1 MQQEPQ
7 RRAGRWLEGWESP
20 QSHNPSNPSRWRLY
34 QAFFFLTIWYH
45 AFCIVFC
52 IHIFFTVRFWKTLYP
67 SCISYVV
74 FRILDSWQICR
85 FFFGVVRFVYL
96 FFIRWYDDQLCST
109 SLLWS
114 FWAELIWGKHV
125 FCALPAFFYST
136 DFSSV
141 MCKLFV
147 CVAFT
152 WFFCANFCLNIYCKI
167 FTMHAQCRGGLC
179 AGDCTLQCKK
189 ALKEG
194 KTGDFVLISLWKW
207 DAWKLFAGILW
218 SALHCD
224 LETCTA
230 SMMLMHNGGSGW
242 SCLMDGL
249 PGECNSD
256 QYSTGEIAL
265 CLLMQLFCN
274 EIFLYSATSVRT
286 PWISGA
292 RGILYFSSKILDF
305 GVFNFLF
312 GIRTLRQRSCKRQ
325 PRVRRWRSWSGWSP

>member
-1 MQQEPQ
+1 MYFVRCLLSFTQ
-7 RRAGRWLEGWESP
+7 LT
-20 QSHNPSNPSRWRLY
+20 SHPWCANCLCVLRS
-34 QAFFFLTIWYH
+34 
-45 AFCIVFC
+45 
-52 IHIFFTVRFWKTLYP
+52 
-67 SCISYVV
+67 
-74 FRILDSWQICR
+74 LD
-85 FFFGVVRFVYL
+85 
-96 FFIRWYDDQLCST
+96 
-109 SLLWS
+109 
-114 FWAELIWGKHV
+114 
-125 FCALPAFFYST
+125 
-136 DFSSV
+136 
-141 MCKLFV
+141 
-147 CVAFT
+147 
-152 WFFCANFCLNIYCKI
+152 FFCKFLFEYILQNVD
-167 FTMHAQCRGGLC
+167 HACPVQRGLC
-179 AGDCTLQCKK
+179 AGDCTLQCRK
-189 ALKEG
+189 ALKEI
-194 KTGDFVLISLWKW
+194 GDFVLISLWKW

>member
-1 MQQEPQ
+1 MIW
-7 RRAGRWLEGWESP
+7 WLIMLHFTPLVLLGWI
-20 QSHNPSNPSRWRLY
+20 NLGK
-34 QAFFFLTIWYH
+34 I
-45 AFCIVFC
+45 CI
-52 IHIFFTVRFWKTLYP
+52 
-67 SCISYVV
+67 
-74 FRILDSWQICR
+74 
-85 FFFGVVRFVYL
+85 
-96 FFIRWYDDQLCST
+96 LC
-109 SLLWS
+109 
-114 FWAELIWGKHV
+114 A
-125 FCALPAFFYST
+125 A
-136 DFSSV
+136 V

-152 WFFCANFCLNIYCKI
+152 WFFFANFCLNIYCKI

>member
-1 MQQEPQ
+1 MIW
-7 RRAGRWLEGWESP
+7 WLIMLHFTPLVLLGWI
-20 QSHNPSNPSRWRLY
+20 NLGKTCILC
-34 QAFFFLTIWYH
+34 AACFLLLNW
-45 AFCIVFC
+45 
-52 IHIFFTVRFWKTLYP
+52 L
-67 SCISYVV
+67 
-74 FRILDSWQICR
+74 L
-85 FFFGVVRFVYL
+85 
-96 FFIRWYDDQLCST
+96 IRDVQT
-109 SLLWS
+109 
-114 FWAELIWGKHV
+114 
-125 FCALPAFFYST
+125 
-136 DFSSV
+136 
-141 MCKLFV
+141 V
-147 CVAFT
+147 CVCCVHLIF
-152 WFFCANFCLNIYCKI
+152 LCKFLFEYI
-167 FTMHAQCRGGLC
+167 LQNVDHACPVQRGLC

-230 SMMLMHNGGSGW
+230 SMMLRHSGGSGW